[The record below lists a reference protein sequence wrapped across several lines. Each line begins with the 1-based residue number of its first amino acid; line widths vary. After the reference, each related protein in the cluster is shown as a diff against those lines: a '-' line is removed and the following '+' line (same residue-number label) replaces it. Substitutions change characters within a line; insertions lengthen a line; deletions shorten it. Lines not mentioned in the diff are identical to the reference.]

1 MKRGTG
7 LAPMSAKRRAL
18 LAAEGNPFPTST
30 FASKPKMATAK
41 RASTGPTRSVAEL
54 LAERSGGMC
63 EWTDCPAVATDKH
76 HRLNRKNGGRHGEM
90 RERLNGVAWLLH
102 ACRVHHA
109 FVTSPFG
116 RRREVARERGWLLE
130 EHEDAAQVPV
140 WTRHSDQ
147 PVYLTADGLWVL
159 FEEACA

>member
-1 MKRGTG
+1 MKRTKMR
-7 LAPMSAKRRAL
+7 AMSAKRLAEFEAL
-18 LAAEGNPFPTST
+18 GVYPTST
-30 FASKPKMATAK
+30 FKPKPPKMATAK
-41 RASTGPTRSVAEL
+41 RPSTGPKQSVVEL
-54 LAERSGGMC
+54 LIARSGGMC
-63 EWTDCPAVATDKH
+63 EWSDCPQVATDKH

-109 FVTSPFG
+109 YVTSPFG
-116 RRREVARERGWLLE
+116 RRRKVARDRGWLLE

-147 PVYLTADGLWVL
+147 PVYLTADGLWVR
-159 FEEACA
+159 FGEACA